1 MRLCLLETQNIK
13 HLFQPCRK
21 FLSLPL
27 IYATA
32 DVNVA
37 SAPRPLGTGPYL
49 YFILRKALSL
59 FHLFVRAL
67 IINLLGKPV
76 VLISSVHCIRQIAA
90 AYLKFLELLAGM
102 RGYNSFIPSR
112 KKIVAIGS
120 VVPPAFLS
128 LGFYPSRSWRDHG
141 RAERGRGR
149 RPLPS
154 LHGTDYRKP
163 PDDTES
169 PSKLTIVDDWP
180 FSF

>member
-76 VLISSVHCIRQIAA
+76 VLISSVYCIRQIAA

-120 VVPPAFLS
+120 VVPPAFFLTRF
-128 LGFYPSRSWRDHG
+128 LPFPQLEGSWTG
-141 RAERGRGR
+141 
-149 RPLPS
+149 
-154 LHGTDYRKP
+154 GTGTWPTTTTIATWYGEP

-169 PSKLTIVDDWP
+169 SSKLTIVDDWP